1 MSETYSRIGVASLK
15 KETSENV
22 AVTPDVFFGFNEEDI
37 AQEYPYSSSMPIAN
51 NRSMNIRAL
60 KGAIPPAE
68 GSITMNVEPKT
79 FGHILN
85 GVFGGLTSGR
95 YLPVSGGSGTF
106 TVGETITGGTSSA
119 TATVSVVGNGFLLL
133 GSPSGTFTAGETVTG
148 GSSSATATV
157 TAYSATVYGHA
168 GTLPDNSI
176 PSYTLQFNFADN
188 AIRYFGVKFTGI
200 DTLAQDENIITA
212 GVQIMAQSQFRHA
225 KITAV
230 TNSGSGSKTLTMDQ
244 TFGLV
249 ASDSIKVWRPS
260 TQAFLDFSASGVKTH
275 TIGTVASTTTITV
288 TDLQTSLAVGDL
300 IMLAPQT
307 PSYSVVDEFTWI
319 GGATAE
325 MGDAVSSLSTT
336 GVCLEDFTI
345 VLANEYEPRHCAYG
359 TLLKDRF
366 AAHLLQKGCTVNGTF
381 KAYYADEGRL
391 RNMRTNTA
399 QALRIKM
406 VAGLI
411 STGLYYEFWMTL
423 PEVQFKPI
431 QTNFAQDAII
441 DEEVEFDAFYNSTNA
456 ALAKCLLVNT
466 ITSY

>member
-1 MSETYSRIGVASLK
+1 MSETYSRIGIASLK
-15 KETSENV
+15 KESSENV
-22 AVTPDVFFGFNEEDI
+22 AVIPDVFFGFNEEDI
-37 AQEYPYSSSMPIAN
+37 AQEYPFVASMPISN

-60 KGAIPPAE
+60 KAAIPPAE

-79 FGHILN
+79 FGHVLN

-95 YLPVSGGSGTF
+95 YLPHSGGSGTF
-106 TVGETITGGTSSA
+106 TVGETVTGGTSSA
-119 TATVSVVGNGFLLL
+119 TGTVLFVGNGFLLVT
-133 GSPSGTFTAGETVTG
+133 PSGTFQAAETITG

-168 GTLPDNSI
+168 GVLPDNSM

-188 AIRYFGVKFTGI
+188 AIRYFGVKFTGL
-200 DTLAQDENIITA
+200 DALAQDENIITA

-225 KITAV
+225 KVTAV
-230 TNSGSGSKTLTMDQ
+230 TNSGSGTKTLTVDQ

-249 ASDSIKVWRPS
+249 ATDVIKVWRPS
-260 TQAFLDFSASGVKTH
+260 TGAFLDFASSGVKTH
-275 TIGTVASTTTITV
+275 AVATVASTTTITV
-288 TDLQTSLAVGDL
+288 TNLETSLAVGDL

-307 PSYSVVDEFTWI
+307 ASYSVVDEFTWI

-336 GVCLEDFTI
+336 GVCLEDFTM

-366 AAHLLQKGCTVNGTF
+366 AAHLLQKGVQVNGTF

-431 QTNFAQDAII
+431 QTNFSQDAII
-441 DEEVEFDAFYNSTNA
+441 DEEVEFDAFYNTTNA

>member
-22 AVTPDVFFGFNEEDI
+22 AVIPDVFFGFNEEDI
-37 AQEYPYSSSMPIAN
+37 AQEYPFTPSMPISN
-51 NRSMNIRAL
+51 NRAMNIRAL

-68 GSITMNVEPKT
+68 GSITVNVEPKT
-79 FGHILN
+79 FGHFLN

-95 YLPVSGGSGTF
+95 YLPFTGGSGTF
-106 TVGETITGGTSSA
+106 TVGETVTGGTSAA
-119 TATVSVVGNGFLLL
+119 TGTVLVVGDGFLLVT
-133 GSPSGTFTAGETVTG
+133 PSGTFVAAETITG
-148 GSSSATATV
+148 GSSSATGTV
-157 TAYSATVYGHA
+157 TAYSASVYGHS
-168 GTLPDNSI
+168 GVLPDNSM
-176 PSYTLQFNFADN
+176 PSYTLQFSFADN
-188 AIRYFGVKFTGI
+188 AIRYFGVRFMAI

-212 GVQIMAQSQFRHA
+212 GIQIMAQSQFRHA
-225 KITAV
+225 KVTAIT
-230 TNSGSGSKTLTMDQ
+230 TSGSTKTITVDQ
-244 TFGLV
+244 TLGLV
-249 ASDSIKVWRPS
+249 DGDVIKIFRPS
-260 TQAFLDFSASGVKTH
+260 TGAFLDLNGSGVKFEALT
-275 TIGTVASTTTITV
+275 TVASSTTFTLATL
-288 TDLQTSLAVGDL
+288 TTATAVGDL
-300 IMLAPQT
+300 VMLAPQT
-307 PSYSVVDEFTWI
+307 PTYTVVDEFTWI

-336 GVCLEDFTI
+336 GVCLEDFTMVI
-345 VLANEYEPRHCAYG
+345 ANEYEPRHCAYG

-366 AAHLLQKGCTVNGTF
+366 AAHLLQKGVMVNGTF
-381 KAYYADEGRL
+381 KAYYADEGRI

-411 STGLYYEFWMTL
+411 STGISYEFWMTL

-431 QTNFAQDAII
+431 QTNFAEDAII
-441 DEEVEFDAFYNSTNA
+441 DEEVEFEGFYNSTNA